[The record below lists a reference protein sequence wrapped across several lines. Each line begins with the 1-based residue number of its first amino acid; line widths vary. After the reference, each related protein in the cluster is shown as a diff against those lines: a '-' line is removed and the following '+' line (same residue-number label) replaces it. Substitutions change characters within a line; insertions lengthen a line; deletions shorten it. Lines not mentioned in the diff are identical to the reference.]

1 MNPERDV
8 LVATDLRKVY
18 PGSGRRGPVRAVDS
32 VSFTVRQGECLGLVG
47 ESGSGKTTTARLVIG
62 LEKPDS
68 GAVTFEG
75 VKTSDA
81 RHPAARAAC
90 RRMQMIFQD
99 PYESL
104 NPGMTVSQLVAE
116 PLRIQRLCRT
126 TQEVREAV
134 IKSLE
139 TVDLEPA
146 SVYMNRYPHQLS
158 GGQRQRVAIARALI
172 SGPSLVV
179 ADEPTSMLDVS
190 VRAGILG
197 LLSRLQR
204 ERSLSLLFIT
214 HDWTV
219 ARVMCSRVA
228 VMYAGQIVE
237 SGKTEDLI
245 EDGRHPYTRALVAV
259 VADLKSFWAN
269 QAHYV
274 RDGQPAGSGC
284 LFASRCP
291 QATDQCYQEPP
302 DLVHLGGDR
311 WVRCHQA

>member
-1 MNPERDV
+1 MSPVKDI
-8 LVATDLRKVY
+8 LAATELKKDY
-18 PGSGRRGPVRAVDS
+18 PGPGRRSPVRAVDG

-47 ESGSGKTTTARLVIG
+47 ESGSGKTTTARIVVG

-75 VKTSDA
+75 VKTSGE

-116 PLRIQRLCRT
+116 PLRIQRLYRT
-126 TQEVREAV
+126 TGEMREAV
-134 IKSLE
+134 ITSLE
-139 TVDLEPA
+139 SVDLEPA
-146 SVYMNRYPHQLS
+146 SLYMNRHPHQLS
-158 GGQRQRVAIARALI
+158 GGQRQRVAIARALV

-190 VRAGILG
+190 VRAGILA
-197 LLSRLQR
+197 LLSRLQQ
-204 ERSLSLLFIT
+204 ERNLSLLFIT

-237 SGKTEDLI
+237 SGRTEDLI
-245 EDGRHPYTRALVAV
+245 ADGCHPYTRALVAV

-274 RDGQPAGSGC
+274 RDGQTSGTGC
-284 LFASRCP
+284 LFAPRCP
-291 QATDQCYQEPP
+291 RAVCLCYKEPP
-302 DLVHLGGDR
+302 DLVHLGDDH
-311 WVRCHQA
+311 WVRCHLS